1 MQIFKYTAR
10 DEAGE
15 KQEGKVEARDEK
27 HAVQILRDKSWVVI
41 DLKESHEGTSFMDKT
56 LGKVSQTDIMNMT
69 QQLSTMINAG
79 LPLTDALDMLRVQ
92 SKPALARVINE
103 IERDVQ
109 AGMSLADALGRHPKV
124 FSSVY
129 VELVRAG
136 ESSGKLDEVL
146 MRLAKTEE
154 RAREFRQKTKGAM
167 VYPIIVLIAMVLVV
181 IVMMVVVIPQL
192 SSMYDEFGAELPFA
206 TQLLIS
212 MSDFMVK
219 FWWLGLAVVV
229 GLMFIFRNYRRTDH
243 GREVTDEWLL
253 KIPIYGTLQTQLIMA
268 DFARTLALLVSA
280 GISILQAL
288 HIVGLVVNN
297 QIYKNALNE
306 AERAVEKG
314 QPLAATLAK
323 LHVFPPLMAQ
333 MISVGEET
341 GALDEVLIKVSK
353 YFESEAENKIKNLT
367 TALEPI
373 IIIVLGVGVFF
384 IVIAIIM
391 PIYNLTSQF

>member
-1 MQIFKYTAR
+1 MQMFKYTAR
-10 DEAGE
+10 DESGE
-15 KQEGKVEARDEK
+15 KHEGKVEARDEK
-27 HAVQILRDKSWVVI
+27 HAVQILRNKSWVVVN
-41 DLKESHEGTSFMDKT
+41 LKQSHEGMSMIDKT
-56 LGKVSQTDIMNMT
+56 LGRVSQTDVMNMT

-92 SKPALARVINE
+92 GKPAMAKVLNDM
-103 IERDVQ
+103 ERDVQ
-109 AGMSLADALGRHPKV
+109 AGMSLADALSRHPKV

-136 ESSGKLDEVL
+136 EASGKLDEIL

-167 VYPIIVLIAMVLVV
+167 VYPIIVLIAMVAVV
-181 IVMMVVVIPQL
+181 FLMMVVVIPQL
-192 SSMYDEFGAELPFA
+192 SSMYEEFGADLPFA
-206 TQLLIS
+206 TQLLITI
-212 MSDFMVK
+212 SDFMVK
-219 FWWLGLAVVV
+219 FWWAFILLMMGGLV
-229 GLMFIFRNYRRTDH
+229 LLRNYRKTVH
-243 GREVTDEWLL
+243 GREVTDEMLL
-253 KIPIYGTLQTQLIMA
+253 KIPIYGNLQTQLIMA

-280 GISILQAL
+280 SISILQAL

-297 QIYKNALNE
+297 RVYKNSLIE
-306 AERAVEKG
+306 AEKAVEKG

-341 GALDEVLIKVSK
+341 GELDTVLVKVSK
-353 YFESEAENKIKNLT
+353 YFESEAENRIKNLT

-373 IIIVLGVGVFF
+373 IIIVLGIGVFF

-391 PIYNLTSQF
+391 PIYNLTNQF